1 MVILS
6 VNNDEISINIDKI
19 TERLRILRII
29 EDLLS
34 RFDKLLLSKGASLML
49 VLPPLIAIVVGIGVW
64 KEDRTPDWWSAF
76 SPVVFDLELTP
87 FLDWLS
93 IMFLLAM
100 LLMLTANTAQAMI
113 SRMIVKYNALIH
125 LDSGNNIEK
134 SHGFEQITQM
144 ANNAINKRLFSTMIT
159 LLALLLQVIIISL
172 GSLSDISEIMREFSL
187 SCVLINFGFLIK
199 RTNVEFNTSDEWGLV
214 GAYKPTFHPS
224 ILNYPLTEILLT
236 ICDPFLRFKI
246 VKIIEEINT
255 KRRVKLDNY
264 RYFEKIVLLHYLHDE
279 GRMTTTDLMNK
290 IKSEYK
296 IKEPSIIYD
305 VQLWSELIRHLHETC
320 NPFNRL
326 MTRTL
331 QKNLDDLNN
340 IRESGYYFDVDVD
353 DIFDG
358 KGSMFVQL
366 INATHKKRTV
376 LLKTQSAHTD
386 PEIITHSIELN
397 PQGKAMKELGSRPWE
412 SDLERREVILAVAD
426 ESSAWIWMNPKSKTT
441 GELVIN
447 VRLEDSDGHL
457 IDGRTLI
464 SLSRTPMLRRFSLM
478 TSRFAFLF
486 GIIIP
491 IIRLSRWTFSML

>member
-1 MVILS
+1 LS
-6 VNNDEISINIDKI
+6 DEEDEFSIDIDKI
-19 TERLRILRII
+19 SERLKIFRII

-34 RFDKLLLSKGASLML
+34 KFDKLLLSKGASLML
-49 VLPPLIAIVVGIGVW
+49 VLPPLIALVVGIGVW
-64 KEDRTPDWWSAF
+64 KEHRTPEWWGAF

-87 FLDWLS
+87 FMDWLS

-113 SRMIVKYNALIH
+113 SRMIVRYNALIH
-125 LDSGNNIEK
+125 LHSGYNIEK

-144 ANNAINKRLFSTMIT
+144 ANDAINKRLVSTMIT
-159 LLALLLQVIIISL
+159 LLALLLQIIIISL
-172 GSLSDISEIMREFSL
+172 GSFSEVSEILREFSL
-187 SCVLINFGFLIK
+187 SCVLINFSFLIK
-199 RTNVEFNTSDEWGLV
+199 RKNVEFNTSEEWGLV
-214 GAYKPTFHPS
+214 GAYKPVFHPS

-236 ICDPFLRFKI
+236 ICDPFLRYKI
-246 VKIIEEINT
+246 EQIIEEINT

-264 RYFEKIVLLHYLHDE
+264 KFFEKIVLLHYLHDE
-279 GRMTTTDLMNK
+279 GRMTTTDLIKK
-290 IKSEYK
+290 IESEYK
-296 IKEPSIIYD
+296 IKQPSIIYD
-305 VQLWSELIRHLHETC
+305 LQLWSELIRHLHNTC
-320 NPFNRL
+320 DPFNRL

-331 QKNLDDLNN
+331 QKNIEDLEK
-340 IRESGYYFDVDVD
+340 IRKTGYYFDVDID
-353 DIFDG
+353 DIFDE

-366 INATHKKRTV
+366 INASHKKRTV

-397 PQGKAMKELGSRPWE
+397 PQGKAMMELGNRPWD
-412 SDLERREVILAVAD
+412 SDLERREVILAAAD
-426 ESSAWIWMNPKSKTT
+426 ESSAWIWMNPKSKSS

-447 VRLEDSDGHL
+447 VRLEDSEGHL

-478 TSRFAFLF
+478 TSRFAFSL

-491 IIRLSRWTFSML
+491 TIRLSWWIFSLI